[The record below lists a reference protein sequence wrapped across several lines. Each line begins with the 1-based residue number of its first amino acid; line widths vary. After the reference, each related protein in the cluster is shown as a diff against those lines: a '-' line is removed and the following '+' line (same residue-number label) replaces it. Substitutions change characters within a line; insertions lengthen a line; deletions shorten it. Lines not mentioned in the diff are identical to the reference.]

1 MIFNK
6 TELCSL
12 DTDKKIKNKYT
23 QQKPVAYQQL
33 FFFII

>member
-12 DTDKKIKNKYT
+12 DTDKKIKKYT